1 MTVNETIF
9 GSASTDD
16 LLNGT
21 NSTDQV
27 QGLAG
32 NDIINGNAGDDLLF
46 GDYADISELNAVL
59 AGDAGSTMEQY
70 GETAAWDFST
80 SQDGHAEM
88 TQVIETTANTEYT
101 LSLDLASNFSAGT
114 AQSAVNILWNGEVI
128 ETVDMSSGSFDT
140 YTATLQGTGEA
151 AKLTVRTV
159 DPVQPTGPVINTD
172 GPIFSYDHT
181 VTVNGT
187 DVTVQA
193 FASGQSNVYQVLNGA
208 LHLFDAETGKYTAAG
223 ASATV
228 NVNAIGYNAEDNLI
242 YGVATRP
249 GKDALGNTVNTA
261 DLVMLDA
268 QGNSYGMG
276 STPYRCWTGDFDN
289 QGNLWVFDSS
299 MNHVTLI
306 DVDQKDASGNPVT
319 ETFKFPKDLVT
330 DRVYDVAFDADTQ
343 SFYGI
348 VRPKREGDATTM
360 LQIDVSLVR
369 DGGEPIFTST
379 PVTQTIIDGKVVE
392 GVPAMAYG
400 AAVLDADG
408 NLFVGG
414 NSGDHDMNDATGNQ
428 GGIFQIIV
436 DPATGTASMVLVAAA
451 PGVGSN
457 DGAADPTAS
466 GLIDGPVSDQSILI
480 RDVSLT
486 PVVTDGFNDVINGG
500 GGQDIIDGSIGTD
513 ELIGDGL
520 GDTLEGG
527 AGDDALYGGAGP
539 NWTDNGL
546 VSIYDDEGNRFD
558 QFGNLLPED
567 DDILFGGAGDDNI
580 SGSAGHDTLDG
591 GKGNDNL
598 KGGSGFDTIFG
609 AEGDDVLSGGANEDV
624 LNGGDGNDIL
634 DGGSGN
640 DDLSGGVGADSLK
653 GGSGNDILSGDTGA
667 DDLFGG
673 AGDDQLSGG
682 FGEDMLNG
690 GSGNDVLE
698 GGVDVDKLDGGS
710 GNDQLFGGE
719 GRDHLKGNSGNDTL
733 FGGDDRDSMNGGSGN
748 DAMYGDDGNDYL
760 NGAKGNDTLYG
771 GDGRDR
777 IIMGQGDD
785 VATGGA
791 GADTF
796 IFKSDDTK
804 GGKDLITDF
813 DVTEDHL
820 NFTAL
825 NLGADTAETQDW
837 FEANVT
843 RADGQA
849 TVQLGDSILVVT
861 LDDQI
866 QSEDLF
872 ASMMF

>member
-1 MTVNETIF
+1 MTINRTII
-9 GSASTDD
+9 GSASSND
-16 LLNGT
+16 LLDGT
-21 NSTDQV
+21 NTTDQV

-32 NDIINGNAGDDLLF
+32 NDIINGNAGDDVLF

-59 AGDAGSTMEQY
+59 AGDAGSTMEQF
-70 GETAAWDFST
+70 GAMKAWDFST
-80 SQDGHAEM
+80 SKDGHAEM
-88 TQVIETTANTEYT
+88 TQVVKTLANTEYSLT
-101 LSLDLASNFSAGT
+101 LDLAANFAAGSV
-114 AQSAVNILWNGEVI
+114 QSAVNILWNGEVI
-128 ETVDMSSGSFDT
+128 DTVDLSSGSFDT
-140 YTATLQGTGEA
+140 YTANLNGTGEEG
-151 AKLTVRTV
+151 KLTVRTV
-159 DPVQPTGPVINTD
+159 EPTEFTGPKINTD
-172 GPIFSYDHT
+172 GPIFSYDQT
-181 VTVNGT
+181 VTVSGKG
-187 DVTVQA
+187 VTVQA
-193 FASGQSNVYQVLNGA
+193 FAPGQANVYQVLNGT
-208 LHLFDAETGKYTAAG
+208 LHLFDAEKGSYTPAG

-228 NVNAIGYNAEDNLI
+228 NVNAIGFNAEDNLI
-242 YGVATRP
+242 YGVASRA
-249 GKDALGNTVNTA
+249 GKDSLGNEVNTA

-268 QGNSYGMG
+268 TGNSFGMG
-276 STPYRCWTGDFDN
+276 STPYRSWTGDFDN

-299 MNHVTLI
+299 MDRVTLI
-306 DVDQKDASGNPVT
+306 DVDQRDADGNPVT
-319 ETFKFPKDLVT
+319 QTFKFPKDLVT
-330 DRVYDVAFDADTQ
+330 DRVYDVAYDAETQ

-348 VRPKREGDATTM
+348 VRPRSEGEATIM

-379 PVTQTIIDGKVVE
+379 PVTQTIIDGKVIE

-408 NLFVGG
+408 NLYVGG

-428 GGIFQIIV
+428 GGIFQIVV
-436 DPATGTASMVLVAAA
+436 DPATGTASMILVAAA
-451 PGVGSN
+451 PGVGAN

-466 GLIDGPVSDQSILI
+466 GLIDAPVSDQSILI

-486 PVVTDGFNDVINGG
+486 PVVTDGFNDVISGG
-500 GGQDIIDGSIGTD
+500 AGQDIIDGSIGTD
-513 ELIGDGL
+513 ELIGDSL

-539 NWTDNGL
+539 NWTDNGI
-546 VSIYDDEGNRFD
+546 VSIYDDKGNRYD

-567 DDILFGGAGDDNI
+567 DDMLFGGAGDDNI

-591 GKGNDNL
+591 GKGDDKL

-609 AEGDDVLSGGANEDV
+609 AEGDDILSGGANQDV
-624 LNGGDGNDIL
+624 LKGGDGNDTL

-640 DDLSGGVGADSLK
+640 DDLSGGIGADSLK

-667 DDLFGG
+667 DDLLGG
-673 AGDDQLSGG
+673 AGDDKLSGG
-682 FGEDMLNG
+682 FGEDILNG
-690 GSGNDVLE
+690 GSGNDILE

-710 GNDQLFGGE
+710 GNDQLFGGD
-719 GRDHLKGNSGNDTL
+719 GRDHLKGNSGNDTM

-760 NGAKGNDTLYG
+760 NGSKGDDALFG
-771 GDGRDR
+771 GDGHDR
-777 IIMGQGDD
+777 IIMGHGDD

-796 IFKSDDTK
+796 IFKSDDAK

-813 DVTEDHL
+813 NVKEDSL

-825 NLGADTAETQDW
+825 DLDAGKADTKAWYE
-837 FEANVT
+837 NSVT
-843 RADGQA
+843 LTDGQA
-849 TVQLGDSILVVT
+849 TIQLGESTLVLT
-861 LDDQI
+861 LEDQI

-872 ASMMF
+872 ATMMF